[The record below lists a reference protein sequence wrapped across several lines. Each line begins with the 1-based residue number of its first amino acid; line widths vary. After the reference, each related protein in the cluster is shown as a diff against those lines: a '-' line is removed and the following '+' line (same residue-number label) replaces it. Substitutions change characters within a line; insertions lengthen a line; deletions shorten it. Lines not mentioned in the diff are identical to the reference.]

1 MMACMSNPDPEAS
14 PADAVQPTSLRS
26 RANPENILLSKW
38 TAATLSSTKSARP
51 VKTFGPSVTA
61 SWHAAI
67 ASPEA
72 TVAIFALLLNFP
84 WEILQAPLFAGMAS
98 SPHAEATRAC
108 LRATIG
114 DMVIMLGSYAVVAVG
129 WRNRRWM
136 VTANGAQL
144 ALFIGIGLS
153 VTVLI
158 EWLAAQGRWV
168 STWSYLPAMPLLPGT
183 GIGLMPVWQWLTLP
197 LLTVWFVRR
206 QLAGST
212 IS

>member
-1 MMACMSNPDPEAS
+1 M
-14 PADAVQPTSLRS
+14 
-26 RANPENILLSKW
+26 
-38 TAATLSSTKSARP
+38 
-51 VKTFGPSVTA
+51 KTFGA
-61 SWHAAI
+61 SMIPTWHAVI
-67 ASPEA
+67 TSPEA

-84 WEILQAPLFAGMAS
+84 WEILQAPLYADMAS
-98 SPHAEATRAC
+98 SPHSEAARAC

-114 DMVIMLGSYAVVAVG
+114 DMVIMLVSHAGVVIG
-129 WRNRRWM
+129 WRDRRWM

-144 ALFIGIGLS
+144 ALFIAIGVS

-158 EWLAAQGRWV
+158 EWLAVHRLWV

-183 GIGLMPVWQWLTLP
+183 GIGLAPVLQWFTLP

-212 IS
+212 TG